1 MTIFKYWAFG
11 LQIESE
17 IEFPE
22 LFPFAFEQADLK
34 ISLGVIPKQLTGD
47 KVVQKVNVI
56 MSPDEYIIRIVN
68 VANYYAAHGNQ
79 IIVEA
84 ASGADEKSIRLFLLS
99 NAVAAI
105 LHQRDMSPFHASAV
119 FCEGGLALFC
129 GRSGAGKSTLA
140 TALQVKGYKVF
151 SDDVCVL
158 KPSEESNELLAYT
171 SYPMIK
177 LWEDSFEKVGLSA
190 ALKEDQIR
198 PEMAKYA
205 RFYHEEFDIQAY
217 PVKYVFVLDPDSQV
231 KITEIEKLSSIAA
244 FTKLQRNSYRYIQ
257 MNGMNKRGV
266 HFSVI
271 SKLSATQVY
280 QISRPGI
287 GNTIEDVIRLV
298 ESKLTAYV

>member
-1 MTIFKYWAFG
+1 MTAYKYWAFG

-22 LFPFAFEQADLK
+22 LFPSTFEHADLK
-34 ISLGVIPKQLTGD
+34 ISLGITPSELTGD
-47 KVVQKVNVI
+47 KVVQKVNVT

-84 ASGADEKSIRLFLLS
+84 ASETDEKSIRLFLLS
-99 NAVAAI
+99 NAMAAI

-140 TALQVKGYKVF
+140 TALQLKGYKVF

-158 KPSEESNELLAYT
+158 KPSEDNNELLAYT

-177 LWEDSFEKVGLSA
+177 LWEDSFEKVGLDTASQ
-190 ALKEDQIR
+190 EDQIR
-198 PEMAKYA
+198 PDMAKYA
-205 RFYHEEFDIQAY
+205 RFYHEDFDIQAY

-231 KITEIEKLSSIAA
+231 KVTEIEKLPSLTA
-244 FTKLQRNSYRYIQ
+244 FTKLQRNSYRYVQ
-257 MNGMNKRGV
+257 MNAMNKRNV

-298 ESKLTAYV
+298 ESKLTVHA